1 MERKLTA
8 ILAADVVG
16 YSRLMELDEAGT
28 LAALKAHR
36 EDLIDPEIA
45 EHHGRLIKL
54 MGDGA
59 LVEFASVVD
68 AVVCAVAIQAGMAE
82 RNADVPEERQIKFR
96 IGVHL
101 GDVMVEGDD
110 LYGDGVNVAARLEGL
125 ADADGICISQQAL
138 DQVETKLDLSYE
150 DLGEQQVKNI
160 ARPVRAY
167 RVHRDPAAM
176 PKLGRAK
183 RILWRRATLAVATMA
198 VLMIGGLVLW
208 ELYLR
213 PSGLLGELASG
224 ADAVLELPSGP
235 RIAVLPFV
243 NLSNDPDQE
252 YFADGITGDI
262 IIELT
267 RFPKLFVIGRN
278 TSFQYKGQNV
288 DVREIGRKLGVRYVV
303 EGSVRKVDKDIRVT
317 AQLLDATTGAHLW
330 AETYER
336 ELTAENIFAVQD
348 DIKNRIVSIIAGD
361 FGVISRARMK
371 DVAAKK
377 TDSLDAYECVLIANA
392 YDNLYTPEAHL
403 RARTCMERAVEL
415 DPNYS
420 DAWAWLGF
428 LYADEYRYGFN
439 PRPDSLDRAL
449 KASLHAVDVDPRSY
463 WAHENLAHTYFTLRD
478 VEQFFAE
485 ADRALALNS
494 NSSTGLAGLGVRMVN
509 AGAVDRGIKLM
520 EKAIAL
526 NPDYPTWY
534 HFPIFVYYYRQG
546 SYEKALTEAQG
557 MNLPGLLVTHLNL
570 AAAYGQLGRGKE
582 ARAAIAKVLEL
593 DPNYPEKTRSEFDKW
608 NNPDDYIKK
617 MMEGLSKAG
626 LTEKG
631 S

>member
-59 LVEFASVVD
+59 LVEFASGVD

-478 VEQFFAE
+478 VEKFFAE

-494 NSSTGLAGLGVRMVN
+494 NSSTGLAGLGVRMVM
-509 AGAVDRGIKLM
+509 AGEMDRGIKLM
-520 EKAIAL
+520 EKAISL
-526 NPDYPTWY
+526 NPDHPGWY
-534 HFPIFVYYYRQG
+534 HIPFFYYYYQQN
-546 SYEKALTEAQG
+546 SYEKALIEAQE
-557 MNLPGLLVTHLNL
+557 MNLPGWFWTHMLL
-570 AAAYGQLGRGKE
+570 AAAYGQLGREKE
-582 ARAAIAKVLEL
+582 GRDTIVKLLEL
-593 DPNYPEKTRSEFDKW
+593 YPDFPDQARGELEKW
-608 NNPDDYIKK
+608 NNPNAYIEK
-617 MMEGLSKAG
+617 MMDGLRKAG
-626 LTEKG
+626 LPE
-631 S
+631 

>member
-16 YSRLMELDEAGT
+16 YSRLMEADEAGT
-28 LAALKAHR
+28 LSALKSHR
-36 EDLIDPEIA
+36 KELIDPEIA
-45 EHHGRLIKL
+45 ERNGRVVKL

-59 LVEFASVVD
+59 LIEFASVVD
-68 AVVCAVAIQAGMAE
+68 AVICAVAIQEGIAN
-82 RNADVPEERQIKFR
+82 RNESVPEERRIVFR

-110 LYGDGVNVAARLEGL
+110 IYGDGVNVAARLEGL
-125 ADADGICISQQAL
+125 AEPGGICISQQAL
-138 DQVETKLDLSYE
+138 DQVETKLDLAYE

-167 RVHRDPAAM
+167 HVHSDPAAM
-176 PKLGRAK
+176 PKLSRAK
-183 RILWRRATLAVATMA
+183 RNLWRRATLAVATVA
-198 VLMIGGLVLW
+198 VLVIAGLTSW

-213 PSGLLGELASG
+213 PSGILGEQASSEDAALA
-224 ADAVLELPSGP
+224 LPKGP
-235 RIAVLPFV
+235 AIAVLPFV

-262 IIELT
+262 ITALT
-267 RFPKLFVIGRN
+267 RFPKLSVIGRN

-303 EGSVRKVDKDIRVT
+303 EGSVRKANEDVRIT
-317 AQLLDATTGAHLW
+317 AQLLDATTGTHLW

-348 DIKNRIVSIIAGD
+348 DIKSQVASIIAGD
-361 FGVISRARMK
+361 YGIISRERMK
-371 DVAAKK
+371 DVTAIP
-377 TDSLDAYECVLIANA
+377 TDSLDAYECVLVANA
-392 YDNLYTPEAHL
+392 YDNIYTAEAHL
-403 RARTCMERAVEL
+403 RARTCMEKAVEL

-428 LYADEYRYGFN
+428 LSADEYRYGFN
-439 PRPDSLDRAL
+439 PRPNSLERAL
-449 KASLHAVDVDPRSY
+449 EASLHAVELNPRNY

-478 VEQFFAE
+478 VDQFFAE
-485 ADRALALNS
+485 AERALALNS
-494 NSSTGLAGLGVRMVN
+494 NSSTGLAGLGNRMVN
-509 AGAVDRGIKLM
+509 AGEVDRGMKLM

-526 NPDYPTWY
+526 NPDHPSWY
-534 HFPIFVYYYRQG
+534 HFPLFVYHYGQG
-546 SYEKALTEAQG
+546 SYEKALAEAQK

-570 AAAYGQLGRGKE
+570 AAAFGQLGREEE
-582 ARAAIAKVLEL
+582 ARAAVAKVLEL
-593 DPNYPEKTRSEFDKW
+593 DPDYPVKTRDEFENW
-608 NNPDDYIKK
+608 NNPHDYVEH
-617 MMEGLSKAG
+617 MMEGLRKAG
-626 LTEKG
+626 LPN
-631 S
+631 

>member
-1 MERKLTA
+1 MERRLAA

-16 YSRLMELDEAGT
+16 YSRLMGTDEAGT
-28 LAALKAHR
+28 LAALQELRA
-36 EDLIDPEIA
+36 EVIDPTITR
-45 EHHGRLIKL
+45 HNGRIVKL
-54 MGDGA
+54 MGDGT
-59 LVEFASVVD
+59 LVEFASVVG
-68 AVVCAVAIQAGMAE
+68 AVECAVEIQQGMSERGAE
-82 RNADVPEERQIKFR
+82 VPKEKRIELR
-96 IGVHL
+96 IGINL
-101 GDVMVEGDD
+101 GDVIVEGDD
-110 LYGDGVNVAARLEGL
+110 IYGDGVNVAARLESL
-125 ADADGICISQQAL
+125 AEPGGICVSGSVFN
-138 DQVETKLDLSYE
+138 QVKNKVEPGFE
-150 DLGEQQVKNI
+150 DLGERQLKNI
-160 ARPVRAY
+160 AEPVSVY
-167 RVHRDPAAM
+167 RVHRDPTAM
-176 PKLGRAK
+176 PRPSRAR
-183 RILWRRATLAVATMA
+183 RIRWRGLALAA
-198 VLMIGGLVLW
+198 VTVLAIGGLAVW
-208 ELYLR
+208 QLYPS
-213 PSGLLGELASG
+213 PSGFMGAPAS
-224 ADAVLELPSGP
+224 DETTLPKGP
-235 RIAVLPFV
+235 AIAVLPFV

-252 YFADGITGDI
+252 FFADGITGDI
-262 IIELT
+262 IVELT

-288 DVREIGRKLGVRYVV
+288 DAREIGRKLGVRYVV
-303 EGSVRKVDKDIRVT
+303 EGSVRKVDRNIRVT
-317 AQLLDATTGAHLW
+317 ARLLEAKTGAHLW

-336 ELTAENIFAVQD
+336 ELSAKNIFAVQD
-348 DIKNRIVSIIAGD
+348 DIKNQIVSIIAGD

-371 DVAAKK
+371 DVMTKR

-392 YDNLYTPEAHL
+392 YDNIYTPEAHL

-439 PRPDSLDRAL
+439 PRPNSLDRAL
-449 KASLHAVDVDPRSY
+449 KASLHAVELDPRSY

-509 AGAVDRGIKLM
+509 AGADDRGIKLM

-534 HFPIFVYYYRQG
+534 HFPLFVSYYRQG
-546 SYEKALTEAQG
+546 SYEKALTEAKK

-570 AAAYGQLGRGKE
+570 AAAYGQLGREKE
-582 ARAAIAKVLEL
+582 ARAAIAKVLEM
-593 DPNYPEKTRSEFDKW
+593 DPDYPEKTHSEFDKW

-617 MMEGLSKAG
+617 MMDGLRKAG
-626 LTEKG
+626 LPDKA

>member
-1 MERKLTA
+1 MERRLAA

-16 YSRLMELDEAGT
+16 YSRLMGTDEAGT
-28 LAALKAHR
+28 LAALQALR
-36 EDLIDPEIA
+36 AEVIDPTITR
-45 EHHGRLIKL
+45 HNGRIVKL
-54 MGDGA
+54 MGDGT
-59 LVEFASVVD
+59 LVEFASVVG
-68 AVVCAVAIQAGMAE
+68 AVECAVEIQRGMSE
-82 RNADVPEERQIKFR
+82 RNAEVPKEKRIELR
-96 IGVHL
+96 IGINL
-101 GDVMVEGDD
+101 GDVIVEGDD
-110 LYGDGVNVAARLEGL
+110 IYGDGVNVAARLESL
-125 ADADGICISQQAL
+125 AEPGGICVSGSVFN
-138 DQVETKLDLSYE
+138 QVKNKVEPGFE
-150 DLGEQQVKNI
+150 DLGERQVKNI
-160 ARPVRAY
+160 AEPVSVY

-176 PKLGRAK
+176 PKLSRA
-183 RILWRRATLAVATMA
+183 RRNRWRGSALAA
-198 VLMIGGLVLW
+198 VTVLAIGGLAVW
-208 ELYLR
+208 QLYPR
-213 PSGLLGELASG
+213 PSGLLGAPASG
-224 ADAVLELPSGP
+224 EATLPKGP
-235 RIAVLPFV
+235 AIAVLPFV

-252 YFADGITGDI
+252 YFADGITGDVI
-262 IIELT
+262 VELT

-288 DVREIGRKLGVRYVV
+288 DVREVGRKLGVRYVV
-303 EGSVRKVDKDIRVT
+303 EGSVRKVDTDIRVT
-317 AQLLDATTGAHLW
+317 ARLLDANTGAHLW

-336 ELTAENIFAVQD
+336 ELNAKNIFAVQD

-371 DVAAKK
+371 DVVTKK

-392 YDNLYTPEAHL
+392 YDNIYTPEAHL

-439 PRPDSLDRAL
+439 PRPNSLDRAL
-449 KASLHAVDVDPRSY
+449 KASLHAVDLDPRSY
-463 WAHENLAHTYFTLRD
+463 WAHENLAHTYFTLRN

-520 EKAIAL
+520 QKAVAL

-534 HFPIFVYYYRQG
+534 HFPFFVHYYRQG
-546 SYEKALTEAQG
+546 SYEKALAEAKK

-570 AAAYGQLGRGKE
+570 AAAYGQLGREKE

-617 MMEGLSKAG
+617 IMEGLRKAG

>member
-16 YSRLMELDEAGT
+16 YSRLMEADEAGT
-28 LAALKAHR
+28 LSALKSHR
-36 EDLIDPEIA
+36 KELIDPEIA
-45 EHHGRLIKL
+45 ERNGRVVKL

-59 LVEFASVVD
+59 LIEFASVVD
-68 AVVCAVAIQAGMAE
+68 AVICAVAIQEGIAN
-82 RNADVPEERQIKFR
+82 RNESVPEERRIVFR

-110 LYGDGVNVAARLEGL
+110 IYGDGVNVAARLEGL
-125 ADADGICISQQAL
+125 AEPGGICISQQAF
-138 DQVETKLDLSYE
+138 DQVETKLDLTYE

-167 RVHRDPAAM
+167 HVHSDPAAM
-176 PKLGRAK
+176 PKLSRAK
-183 RILWRRATLAVATMA
+183 RNLWRRATLAVATVA
-198 VLMIGGLVLW
+198 VLVIAGLTSW

-213 PSGLLGELASG
+213 PSGILGELVSG
-224 ADAVLELPSGP
+224 EDAALALPQGP
-235 RIAVLPFV
+235 AIAVLPFV

-278 TSFQYKGQNV
+278 TSFQFKGQNV

-617 MMEGLSKAG
+617 MMEGLRKAG